1 VRPNTQRAKTGNV
14 SFGLT
19 ISSDNKF
26 SRSTSKAEMASF
38 ISRLPHIIPNGENGF
53 ALDER
58 DKRWMEI
65 DLEVVSREGDYLEEV
80 AKSSDVINCVRLRIP
95 SGFLTD
101 SVERDYLP
109 TAFAIARKARWVVF
123 DDQTG
128 EVVRRSWWKFW

>member
-1 VRPNTQRAKTGNV
+1 M

-19 ISSDNKF
+19 ISSDSKF
-26 SRSTSKAEMASF
+26 TRSTPKADLAAF
-38 ISRLPHIIPNGENGF
+38 VSRLPHVIPNGDSGF

-65 DLEVVSREGDYLEEV
+65 DLEVVSEDGDYLEEV

-101 SVERDYLP
+101 SLERDYLP
-109 TAFAIARKARWVVF
+109 TAFAIARKAGWLVF
-123 DDQTG
+123 DDQSG
-128 EVVRRSWWKFW
+128 DVLRHSWWKFWSR